1 MTEMGRFGI
10 RFPVELSQD
19 GIVWV
24 SDEQN
29 ATVKG
34 EIASST
40 LVTDIYESVG

>member
-1 MTEMGRFGI
+1 MAEMGRFGI

-19 GIVWV
+19 GIIWV